1 MLKRVTYLKR
11 YRAYKSNPFKI
22 GNEICIRLLMRVII
36 GSDHAGFPY
45 KTILAATLEEAGY
58 EVLDLGTYSVTP
70 SDYPDHAA
78 AVAEALLNK
87 EGDRGILIC
96 GSAVGVSIAA
106 NKFKGI
112 RAGVCHDTYSAHQSV
127 EHDDVNILCLGERV
141 IGLELAKDIVFS
153 FLKAE
158 FSGAERHVK
167 RLEKI
172 KAIEAKWIAK

>member
-1 MLKRVTYLKR
+1 MKV
-11 YRAYKSNPFKI
+11 
-22 GNEICIRLLMRVII
+22 VI
-36 GSDHAGFPY
+36 GSDHAGFKY
-45 KTILAATLEEAGY
+45 KTVIANLLLENGY
-58 EVLDLGTYSVTP
+58 EVIDKGTFTDQP

-78 AVAEALLNK
+78 DVALALLNN

-96 GSAVGVSIAA
+96 GSSVGVSIAA

-141 IGLELAKDIVFS
+141 LGIELAKEIALA
-153 FLKAE
+153 FLKANFTHE
-158 FSGAERHVK
+158 ERHVK

-172 KAIEAKWIAK
+172 RAIENQEY

>member
-1 MLKRVTYLKR
+1 
-11 YRAYKSNPFKI
+11 
-22 GNEICIRLLMRVII
+22 MRVIL

-45 KTILAATLEEAGY
+45 KTILAATLQEAGY
-58 EVLDLGTYSVTP
+58 EVLDLGTHTVSP

-78 AVAEALLNK
+78 MVAEAILNQ

-127 EHDDVNILCLGERV
+127 EHDDVNILCLGARV
-141 IGLELAKDIVFS
+141 IGLELAKDIVFA

-158 FSGAERHVK
+158 FSAEERHVK
-167 RLEKI
+167 RLAKI
-172 KAIEAKWIAK
+172 AAIEASWTIKKDE